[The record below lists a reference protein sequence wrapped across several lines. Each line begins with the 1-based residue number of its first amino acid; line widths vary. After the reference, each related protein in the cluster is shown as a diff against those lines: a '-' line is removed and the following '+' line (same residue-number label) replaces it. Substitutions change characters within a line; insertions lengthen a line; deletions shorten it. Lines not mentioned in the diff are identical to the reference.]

1 MSYPSSV
8 IGYPELTEKTGFP
21 TKDLPATEKTGFPT
35 KDLPAGRQ
43 VSGMTE
49 KEVEFIHR
57 L

>member
-1 MSYPSSV
+1 LSYPSSV

-21 TKDLPATEKTGFPT
+21 TKDLPT
-35 KDLPAGRQ
+35 GRQ

>member
-1 MSYPSSV
+1 MNQCLCINCRFIFLSYPSSV
-8 IGYPELTEKTGFP
+8 IGYPEL
-21 TKDLPATEKTGFPT
+21 TEKTGFPT

-57 L
+57 H